1 MFPRDFY
8 AVPAATGHPGAW
20 LNQSMEGMVKQL
32 CILLAFVSAAAWTV
46 TADSEKQLN
55 DEEVLDKWLGMWRYH
70 LVSES
75 AAWSPIPG
83 EHSGTSS
90 TEWILDG
97 RFQQTSSKDDGT
109 ETREIRRYD
118 AKTNT
123 YHKWTFNSYGSDSF
137 WTGGWDEESSTMT
150 WQYVDFGPG
159 ITGEIVDHFSSPG
172 KYKTRLVM
180 KDPKGNM
187 LLDVRIEH
195 VLTRKEVD

>member
-1 MFPRDFY
+1 
-8 AVPAATGHPGAW
+8 
-20 LNQSMEGMVKQL
+20 MEGMVKQL

-46 TADSEKQLN
+46 TADSKKQIN
-55 DEEVLDKWLGMWRYH
+55 DEEVLDKWLGKWRYH

-97 RFQQTSSKDDGT
+97 HFQQTSSKDDGT